1 LNLILFEAGE
11 VESPLALTDPR
22 AIHLTRVLK
31 RREGD
36 RFDAG
41 IVNGPRGKGTVAAI
55 GPRSLVLRFEPGE
68 EPPPPDPIHL
78 LIALPR
84 PQTAR
89 KILNEATSLGV
100 ASIRFFRSEKGE
112 AGYAASTLWR
122 TQEWRRHLLD
132 GAAQAFDTRLPDVRH
147 DTGLAAA
154 IGALPQG
161 CRRIGLDNY
170 EAARRLRIGP
180 GTPQVVLAFGPE
192 RGWSAAERAVLR
204 EGGFELAHL
213 GPRVLR
219 TETAVVAAVAI
230 AKAGA

>member
-11 VESPLALTDPR
+11 VGSPLALTDPR
-22 AIHLTRVLK
+22 AVHLLRVLK

-36 RFDAG
+36 LFDAG
-41 IVNGPRGKGTVAAI
+41 IVNGPRGKATVAAI
-55 GPRSLVLRFEPGE
+55 GPKALAIRFEPSG

-89 KILNEATSLGV
+89 KILNEAAALGV

-112 AGYAASTLWR
+112 PGYAASTLWS
-122 TQEWRRHLLD
+122 THEWRRHLME

-147 DTGLAAA
+147 DKGLAVS
-154 IGALPQG
+154 IGALPAG
-161 CRRIGLDNY
+161 CPRIGLDNY
-170 EAARRLRIGP
+170 EADRRLRPMP
-180 GTPQVVLAFGPE
+180 GAPPVALAFGPE
-192 RGWSAAERAVLR
+192 RGWSAAERAMLR
-204 EGGFELAHL
+204 DGGFELAHL

-230 AKAGA
+230 VKAGA